1 MKLNL
6 KAVFL
11 AAIAV
16 GSGLVVLLGYF
27 VSLPMLVGVRVAFL
41 RWAAVLTGLALLI
54 GVVNLLRVHWRKIVE
69 RQSGAFYSIIL
80 LLAFF
85 VTVGVV
91 GFFGPASAAAAWL
104 FRYVQLPLE
113 ASLLAILAVALAFA
127 VARLP
132 YRRLNLFSFIF
143 VATVLFTLVSAISI
157 PGLELPLLQQ
167 ARQWLIQVVSLA
179 GARGILLGVALG
191 MVATGLRVL
200 ISADRPYGG

>member
-1 MKLNL
+1 VRLNP

-27 VSLPMLVGVRVAFL
+27 FTLPILVGVRVAFL
-41 RWAAVLTGLALLI
+41 RWAAVLTGFALLI
-54 GVVNLLRVHWRKIVE
+54 GVANLLRVHWRKIAE
-69 RQSGAFYSIIL
+69 RQPGAFYSVLL

-85 VTVGVV
+85 LTVAVV
-91 GFFGPASAAAAWL
+91 GILGPASAAAAWL

-132 YRRLNLFSFIF
+132 YRRLNLFSLIF
-143 VATVLFTLVSAISI
+143 VATVLFTLVSALSI
-157 PGLELPLLQQ
+157 PGLEFPLLQQ

-191 MVATGLRVL
+191 MIATGLRVL